1 MEISPTANQ
10 PVSKDTKLNQK
21 NEAVTKEQNQAP
33 ATNTDTVNLSDEAV
47 AAAAKGDA
55 VATPFHGGGVY
66 VPPDK
71 K

>member
-21 NEAVTKEQNQAP
+21 NEAVTKEQSQAS
-33 ATNTDTVNLSDEAV
+33 ATDTVNLSDEAL
-47 AAAAKGDA
+47 AAAAKDDA
-55 VATPFHGGGVY
+55 AATPFHGGGVY